1 LIKPNNLPL
10 VGLSVSIIGF
20 SINDPK
26 ITTNGTSIE
35 ISMTENIGR
44 DKNNKQINKQFKIVI
59 FHPSESRLSNITKS
73 CKKGSRL
80 FLSGLLSIIDG
91 NLIIELN
98 SINFINLTNTIQTT
112 NESTINKSFF
122 NNEKNNLQSHQ
133 SSKKNLAKEFFLQQQ
148 EETRNQINSP
158 NQNNITQNQLPN
170 QPIQEI
176 QSINQTNN
184 QLQQELEVKEPQQE
198 SEPQIIELPSQPTNK
213 STKEQKTQ
221 SSNAKKK
228 IKLSDLALNEII
240 NANER
245 SSRSKNKKN

>member
-1 LIKPNNLPL
+1 L

-122 NNEKNNLQSHQ
+122 NNEKNDLQF
-133 SSKKNLAKEFFLQQQ
+133 SS
-148 EETRNQINSP
+148 TI
-158 NQNNITQNQLPN
+158 
-170 QPIQEI
+170 
-176 QSINQTNN
+176 
-184 QLQQELEVKEPQQE
+184 
-198 SEPQIIELPSQPTNK
+198 
-213 STKEQKTQ
+213 
-221 SSNAKKK
+221 KKK
-228 IKLSDLALNEII
+228 FG
-240 NANER
+240 
-245 SSRSKNKKN
+245 